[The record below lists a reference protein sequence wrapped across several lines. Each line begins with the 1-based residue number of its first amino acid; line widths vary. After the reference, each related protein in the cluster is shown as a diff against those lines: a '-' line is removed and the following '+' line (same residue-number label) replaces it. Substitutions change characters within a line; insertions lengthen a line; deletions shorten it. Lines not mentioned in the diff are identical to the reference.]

1 MAKTGFWLRG
11 ANGKLAGATIY
22 QSNGKTQ
29 MREIVAPKNPQ
40 TDAQLIQRAIMATV
54 MKAYGAMKEITDH
67 SFEGTTAGSATMAR
81 FQSLNAKAVR
91 ARIEEDIQNG
101 YDLGSI
107 YAFSKIGDAQFVPN
121 AYVISAGSLP
131 TVTAQIAGTTVGKIV
146 IGATAA
152 VTYQDILNFY
162 GLQRGDQLTFVEL
175 KGTNY
180 NNIKFHFARVI
191 LDPTDAQGNQAPLSS
206 AFVNNGAINL
216 PSPRNEGSFGSLTG
230 TTDITFSV
238 GPSTLVTQAVGVI
251 VSRKV
256 GETWQRS
263 ACQLA
268 IDPANSSLFPS
279 LQAAMDSASGTLGV
293 LNNRYLN
300 NSGQGAVA
308 NGTNAGGLSMTTLGS
323 TEVVITGCTI
333 NGDGLAILNDAQ
345 GNLYYLKN
353 NCLRSSNFGK
363 YIGTTNTDT
372 APADATNDN
381 TVGTQPTFMDE
392 NAALT
397 DNVAWAI
404 ERGIPISNLA

>member
-11 ANGKLAGATIY
+11 AKGKLAGATIY

-29 MREIVAPKNPQ
+29 MREITAPKNPQ

-91 ARIEEDIQNG
+91 ARIEEDINNG

-131 TVTAQIAGTTVGKIV
+131 SVVAQIAGTSLGKITVG
-146 IGATAA
+146 AAAA
-152 VTYQDILNFY
+152 VSYQDIINFY

-180 NNIKFHFARVI
+180 TNIKFHFARVI
-191 LDPTDAQGNQAPLSS
+191 LDPTDAQGNQAPLTSE
-206 AFVNNGAINL
+206 FVKDGAINL
-216 PSPRNEGSFGSLTG
+216 PSPRNEGSFGTLTG
-230 TTDITFSV
+230 NKDIEFSV
-238 GPSTLVTQAVGVI
+238 GPSNVVTQAVGVI

-279 LQAAMDSASGTLGV
+279 LKQAMDSAAGTLNV

-300 NSGQGAVA
+300 NAGEGAVA
-308 NGTNAGGLSMTTLGS
+308 NGANAGGLTFTTLGGK
-323 TEVVITGCTI
+323 EIVITGCTI

-345 GNLYYLKN
+345 GKLYYLKGN
-353 NCLRSSNFGK
+353 NMRSAQFGK
-363 YIGTTNTDT
+363 YIGTTNTDK
-372 APADATNDN
+372 APEDATNDN
-381 TVGTQPTFMDE
+381 TVGTQPTLMKEDGTF
-392 NAALT
+392 T

-404 ERGIPISNLA
+404 ERGIPIANL

>member
-11 ANGKLAGATIY
+11 AKGKLAGATIY

-29 MREIVAPKNPQ
+29 MREITAPKNPQ

-54 MKAYGAMKEITDH
+54 MKAYGAMKAITDH

-91 ARIEEDIQNG
+91 ARIEEDINNG

-131 TVTAQIAGTTVGKIV
+131 TVVAQIAGTTLGKV
-146 IGATAA
+146 TIGAAAA
-152 VTYQDILNFY
+152 VSYQDIINFY

-180 NNIKFHFARVI
+180 TNIKFHFARVI
-191 LDPTDAQGNQAPLSS
+191 LDPTDAQGNQAPLTS

-230 TTDITFSV
+230 ATDIQFSV
-238 GPSTLVTQAVGVI
+238 GPSNLVTQAVGVI

-279 LQAAMDSASGTLGV
+279 LKQAMDSAAGTLNV
-293 LNNRYLN
+293 LNSRYLN
-300 NSGQGAVA
+300 NSGEGAVA
-308 NGTNAGGLSMTTLGS
+308 NGANAGGLTFTTLGGD
-323 TEVVITGCTI
+323 EVVITGCTI
-333 NGDGLAILNDAQ
+333 NGDGLAILNDTQ
-345 GNLYYLKN
+345 GNLYYLKGN
-353 NCLRSSNFGK
+353 NLRSSNFGK
-363 YIGTTNTDT
+363 YIGTTNADE
-372 APADATNDN
+372 APADATDAN
-381 TVGTQPTFMDE
+381 TVGIQPTLKNEDGGF
-392 NAALT
+392 T

-404 ERGIPISNLA
+404 ERGIPIANL

>member
-11 ANGKLAGATIY
+11 AKGKLAGATIY

-29 MREIVAPKNPQ
+29 MREITTPKNPQ
-40 TDAQLIQRAIMATV
+40 TDSQLIQRAIMATV

-107 YAFSKIGDAQFVPN
+107 YAFSKLGDAKFVPN

-131 TVTAQIAGTTVGKIV
+131 SVTAQIAGTTLGKV
-146 IGATAA
+146 AIGAAA
-152 VTYQDILNFY
+152 DVTYQDVINFF

-180 NNIKFHFARVI
+180 DNIKFHFARVI
-191 LDPTDAQGNQAPLSS
+191 LDPTDAQGNQAPLSTTLVS
-206 AFVNNGAINL
+206 DGAINL

-230 TTDITFSV
+230 NKDIQFSV
-238 GPSTLVTQAVGVI
+238 GPSNLVTQAVGVI
-251 VSRKV
+251 VSRKA

-279 LQAAMDSASGTLGV
+279 LQQAMDSASASLGV
-293 LNNRYLN
+293 LNSRYLN
-300 NSGQGAVA
+300 NSGEGAVA
-308 NGTNAGGLSMTTLGS
+308 NGANAGGLTFTTLGGD
-323 TEVVITGCTI
+323 EVVITGCTI

-345 GNLYYLKN
+345 GHLYYLKGN
-353 NCLRSSNFGK
+353 NMRSANFGK
-363 YIGTTNTDT
+363 YIGTTNTDE
-372 APADATNDN
+372 APADATNAN
-381 TVGTQPTFMDE
+381 TVGIEPTLKKEDGTY
-392 NAALT
+392 T

-404 ERGIPISNLA
+404 ERGIPIANI

>member
-11 ANGKLAGATIY
+11 AKGKLAGATIY

-29 MREIVAPKNPQ
+29 MREITAPKNPQ

-54 MKAYGAMKEITDH
+54 MKAYGAMKAITDH

-81 FQSLNAKAVR
+81 FQSLNAKAIR
-91 ARIEEDIQNG
+91 ARIEEDINNG

-131 TVTAQIAGTTVGKIV
+131 TVVAQIAGTSLGKITVG
-146 IGATAA
+146 AAAA
-152 VTYQDILNFY
+152 VSYQDIINFY

-191 LDPTDAQGNQAPLSS
+191 LDPTDAQGNQAPLTS
-206 AFVNNGAINL
+206 AFVNDGAINL

-230 TTDITFSV
+230 NKDIQFSV
-238 GPSTLVTQAVGVI
+238 GPNNIVTQAVGVI

-279 LQAAMDSASGTLGV
+279 LKQAMDSAAGMLGV
-293 LNNRYLN
+293 LNNYYLN
-300 NSGQGAVA
+300 NSGEGAVA
-308 NGTNAGGLSMTTLGS
+308 NGSNAGGLSMTTLGGGD
-323 TEVVITGCTI
+323 VVISGCTI
-333 NGDGLAILNDAQ
+333 NGDGLAVLNDAQ
-345 GNLYYLKN
+345 GHLYYLKG
-353 NCLRSSNFGK
+353 NCLKASNFGK
-363 YIGTTNTDT
+363 YIGATNTDA

-381 TVGTQPTFMDE
+381 TVGIQPTVRTE
-392 NAALT
+392 QGELT
-397 DNVAWAI
+397 NNVAWFI
-404 ERGIPISNLA
+404 ERGIPIANL

>member
-11 ANGKLAGATIY
+11 AKGKLAGATIY

-29 MREIVAPKNPQ
+29 MREITAPKNPQ

-54 MKAYGAMKEITDH
+54 MKAYGAMKAITDH

-91 ARIEEDIQNG
+91 ARIEEDINNG

-131 TVTAQIAGTTVGKIV
+131 SVTAQIAGTSTGKIA
-146 IGATAA
+146 IGAAAA

-191 LDPTDAQGNQAPLSS
+191 LDPTDAQGNQAPLTS
-206 AFVNNGAINL
+206 AFVDNGAINL

-230 TTDITFSV
+230 NKDIQFSV
-238 GPSTLVTQAVGVI
+238 GPSNLVTQAVGVI

-263 ACQLA
+263 ASQLA

-279 LQAAMDSASGTLGV
+279 LQQAMDSAAGTLGV

-300 NSGQGAVA
+300 NAGEGAVA
-308 NGTNAGGLSMTTLGS
+308 NGGNAGGLSMTTLGGD
-323 TEVVITGCTI
+323 EVVITGCSI
-333 NGDGLAILNDAQ
+333 NGDGLAVLNDAQ
-345 GNLYYLKN
+345 GNLYYLKG
-353 NCLRSSNFGK
+353 NCLKATNFGK
-363 YIGTTNTDT
+363 YIGTTNTDK

-381 TVGTQPTFMDE
+381 TVGIQPTIRTE
-392 NAALT
+392 AGELT
-397 DNVAWAI
+397 NSVAWFI
-404 ERGIPISNLA
+404 ERGIPVANL

>member
-11 ANGKLAGATIY
+11 AKGKLAGATIY

-29 MREIVAPKNPQ
+29 MREITAPKNPQ

-54 MKAYGAMKEITDH
+54 MKAYGAMKAITDH

-91 ARIEEDIQNG
+91 ARIEEDINNG

-131 TVTAQIAGTTVGKIV
+131 TVVAQIAGTSLGKITVG
-146 IGATAA
+146 AAAA
-152 VTYQDILNFY
+152 VSYQDIINFY

-180 NNIKFHFARVI
+180 TNIKFHFARVI
-191 LDPTDAQGNQAPLSS
+191 LDPTDAQGNQAPLTS
-206 AFVNNGAINL
+206 ALVKDGAINL

-230 TTDITFSV
+230 NVDVQFSV
-238 GPSTLVTQAVGVI
+238 GPSNLVTQAVGVI

-256 GETWQRS
+256 GEAWQRS

-279 LQAAMDSASGTLGV
+279 LQQAMDSAAGTLNV

-300 NSGQGAVA
+300 NAGEGAVA
-308 NGTNAGGLSMTTLGS
+308 NAGNAGSLSFTTLGGD
-323 TEVVITGCTI
+323 EVAITGLTI

-345 GNLYYLKN
+345 GHLYYLKGN
-353 NCLRSSNFGK
+353 NMRSANFGK
-363 YIGTTNTDT
+363 YIGTTNADE

-381 TVGTQPTFMDE
+381 TVGIQPTLKHEDGTY
-392 NAALT
+392 T

-404 ERGIPISNLA
+404 ERGIPIANI

>member
-131 TVTAQIAGTTVGKIV
+131 TVTAQIAGTSTGKVV
-146 IGATAA
+146 IGAAAA

-180 NNIKFHFARVI
+180 SNIKFHFARVI

-216 PSPRNEGSFGSLTG
+216 PSPRNEGSFGTLTG
-230 TTDITFSV
+230 ATDIIFSV
-238 GPSTLVTQAVGVI
+238 GPSNLVTQAVGVI
-251 VSRKV
+251 ISRKV

-279 LQAAMDSASGTLGV
+279 LQQAMDSASGTLGV

-308 NGTNAGGLSMTTLGS
+308 NGSNAGGLTMTTLGS
-323 TEVVITGCTI
+323 TDIVVTGCSI
-333 NGDGLAILNDAQ
+333 NGEGLAILNDAQ
-345 GNLYYLKN
+345 GNLYYLKQ
-353 NCLRSSNFGK
+353 NCMRSTNFGK
-363 YIGTTNTDT
+363 YLGTTNTDT
-372 APADATNDN
+372 APADATDAN
-381 TVGTQPTFMDE
+381 TIGAQPTFITE
-392 NAALT
+392 QGALT

-404 ERGIPISNLA
+404 ERGIPVANLA

>member
-29 MREIVAPKNPQ
+29 MREITTPKNPQ

-81 FQSLNAKAVR
+81 FQSLNAKAIR
-91 ARIEEDIQNG
+91 ARIEEDINNG

-131 TVTAQIAGTTVGKIV
+131 SVTAQIAGTTVGKVV
-146 IGATAA
+146 IGAAA
-152 VTYQDILNFY
+152 GVTYQDIINFY
-162 GLQRGDQLTFVEL
+162 GLQRGDQLTFIEL

-180 NNIKFHFARVI
+180 TNIKFHFARVI
-191 LDPTDAQGNQAPLSS
+191 LDPTDAQGNQAPLTS

-230 TTDITFSV
+230 ANDITFSV
-238 GPSTLVTQAVGVI
+238 GPSNLVTQAVGVI

-279 LQAAMDSASGTLGV
+279 LQAAMDSASGMLGV

-308 NGTNAGGLSMTTLGS
+308 NGANAGGLTMTTLGS
-323 TEVVITGCTI
+323 TDVVITGCSI
-333 NGDGLAILNDAQ
+333 NGDGLAVLNDAQ
-345 GNLYYLKN
+345 GNLYYLKGN
-353 NCLRSSNFGK
+353 NIRATNFGK
-363 YIGTTNTDT
+363 YIGTTNTEA

-381 TVGTQPTFMDE
+381 TVGVQPTIRTEDG
-392 NAALT
+392 NLT
-397 DNVAWAI
+397 DNVAWFI
-404 ERGIPISNLA
+404 ERGIPVVNL

>member
-11 ANGKLAGATIY
+11 AKGKLAGATIY

-29 MREIVAPKNPQ
+29 MREITTPKNPQ
-40 TDAQLIQRAIMATV
+40 TDSQLIQRAIMATV

-107 YAFSKIGDAQFVPN
+107 YAFSKIGDAKFVPN

-131 TVTAQIAGTTVGKIV
+131 TVTAQIAGTSTGKITVG
-146 IGATAA
+146 AAAA
-152 VTYQDILNFY
+152 VTYQDVINFY

-180 NNIKFHFARVI
+180 DNIKFHFARVI
-191 LDPTDAQGNQAPLSS
+191 LDPTDAQGNQAPLST
-206 AFVNNGAINL
+206 ALVNNGAINM
-216 PSPRNEGSFGSLTG
+216 PSPRNEGSFGTLTG
-230 TTDITFSV
+230 NADIIFSV
-238 GPSTLVTQAVGVI
+238 GPSNVVTQAVGVI

-279 LQAAMDSASGTLGV
+279 LQQAMDSASGTLGV

-300 NSGQGAVA
+300 NSGEGPVA
-308 NGTNAGGLSMTTLGS
+308 NADSAGSLTMTTLGGD
-323 TEVVITGCTI
+323 EVAITGCTI
-333 NGDGLAILNDAQ
+333 NGNGLAVLNDAQ
-345 GNLYYLKN
+345 GNLYYLKGN
-353 NCLRSSNFGK
+353 NMRSAQYGK
-363 YIGTTNTDT
+363 YIGTTNTET

-381 TVGTQPTFMDE
+381 TVGTQPTFQNE
-392 NAALT
+392 NGGFT

-404 ERGIPISNLA
+404 ERGIPMANL

>member
-11 ANGKLAGATIY
+11 AKGKLAGATIY

-29 MREIVAPKNPQ
+29 MREITAPKNPQ

-54 MKAYGAMKEITDH
+54 MKAYGAMKAITDH

-91 ARIEEDIQNG
+91 ARIEEDINNG

-131 TVTAQIAGTTVGKIV
+131 SVVAQIAGTTLGKV
-146 IGATAA
+146 TIGAAA
-152 VTYQDILNFY
+152 DVSYQDIINFY

-191 LDPTDAQGNQAPLSS
+191 LDPTDAQGNQAPLTS
-206 AFVNNGAINL
+206 AFVDNGAINL

-230 TTDITFSV
+230 NKDIQFSV
-238 GPSTLVTQAVGVI
+238 GPSNIVTQAVGVI

-279 LQAAMDSASGTLGV
+279 LKQAMDSASGMLGV
-293 LNNRYLN
+293 LNNYYLN
-300 NSGQGAVA
+300 NSGEGAVA
-308 NGTNAGGLSMTTLGS
+308 NGANAGGLSMTTLGS
-323 TEVVITGCTI
+323 KDVVITGCTI
-333 NGDGLAILNDAQ
+333 NGDGLAVLNDAQ
-345 GNLYYLKN
+345 GNLYYLKVN
-353 NCLRSSNFGK
+353 NMRNSKFGQ
-363 YIGTTNTDT
+363 YVGTTNTT
-372 APADATNDN
+372 EAPADATNDN
-381 TVGTQPTFMDE
+381 TVGSQPTFQMEDGTY
-392 NAALT
+392 T

-404 ERGIPISNLA
+404 ERGIPIANL

>member
-11 ANGKLAGATIY
+11 AKGKLAGATIY

-29 MREIVAPKNPQ
+29 MREITAPKNPQ

-54 MKAYGAMKEITDH
+54 MKAYGAMKAITDH

-91 ARIEEDIQNG
+91 ARIEEDINNG

-131 TVTAQIAGTTVGKIV
+131 TVVAQIAGTSLGKITVG
-146 IGATAA
+146 AAAA
-152 VTYQDILNFY
+152 VSYQDIINFY

-180 NNIKFHFARVI
+180 TNIKFHFARVI
-191 LDPTDAQGNQAPLSS
+191 LDPTDAQGNQAPLTS
-206 AFVNNGAINL
+206 AFVNDGAINL

-230 TTDITFSV
+230 NKDIQFSV
-238 GPSTLVTQAVGVI
+238 GPSNLVTQAVGVI

-279 LQAAMDSASGTLGV
+279 LQQAMDSAAGTLNV

-300 NSGQGAVA
+300 NAGEGAVA
-308 NGTNAGGLSMTTLGS
+308 NGANAGGLTFTTLGGD
-323 TEVVITGCTI
+323 EVVITGCTI

-345 GNLYYLKN
+345 GKLYYLKGN
-353 NCLRSSNFGK
+353 NMRSAQFGK
-363 YIGTTNTDT
+363 YIGTTNTDK

-381 TVGTQPTFMDE
+381 TVGTQPTLQNEDGTF
-392 NAALT
+392 T

-404 ERGIPISNLA
+404 ERGIPIANL